1 MPGTQFSQRPLT
13 SCPSCRFTLEMTEI
27 KIRGA
32 TVSDLEIRVLG
43 PVEVLR
49 GGRQVP
55 LGGRTTLTLLAGL
68 AVAPRRVVS
77 VNTLI
82 GYVWD
87 ADLPDNPRAA
97 LHNGVSRLR
106 RILGEGTLETLGLGY
121 RLRVGTD

>member
-1 MPGTQFSQRPLT
+1 
-13 SCPSCRFTLEMTEI
+13 
-27 KIRGA
+27 
-32 TVSDLEIRVLG
+32 
-43 PVEVLR
+43 
-49 GGRQVP
+49 
-55 LGGRTTLTLLAGL
+55 
-68 AVAPRRVVS
+68 VAPRRVVS

-121 RLRVGTD
+121 RLRVGTDDLDLLRFDRHLSAAWQAIDRRRDEMALTALDHATHLWRGPVPPNPGSSLLRPWAAARRAA